1 MATEILWTP
10 LPNGR
15 TRARLRLSVH
25 ISPRLTY
32 PGSGEGTLLD
42 FPALH
47 AWPPKDLA
55 LQLQFGAAAP
65 VPATIVS
72 TADPTLWPLLFPTT
86 SRVVSRK
93 VPNYS
98 GTQVHSYPLTKIA
111 KFLQDQYTKIALGSP
126 EVFPPIPTL
135 LGNGFSDIRFSGRD
149 GAKRW
154 REVNQQLRGILTERK
169 AVDTRAPSTPALDF
183 VQLEDFFAPVAN
195 TPQEIEAVFGTVDQ
209 PKRPKEH
216 RLDFHETVQFV
227 NQHPAL
233 LRLLGLV
240 VDVEVDVA
248 AAPSGT
254 TTVAVVPAGGVLA
267 TVANR
272 RPRTQCAI
280 DINGFFAVPS
290 ATAKHLADGFLRF
303 EDTGQFVPVQVEADG
318 GGLKAVDFAGNLG
331 TKLLKKTEDTATE
344 SPVPSL
350 RADGISVARLG
361 ASTELHDK
369 FVLLASQEG
378 DLGSDT
384 LELHAEDL
392 VRGYRIDVW
401 DSATSAWNSVMKRT
415 GSYQIAGG
423 TPIPV
428 TDEGFIVVSATK
440 KPLADDLYHPEEV
453 FAWDGWSLVAPR
465 PGKTLNSNV
474 AAPDPLLDRPPNN
487 PGPDFNARFH
497 FDHLPGSLPSL
508 RYGTGYRFRAR
519 TVDLAGNSLPVE
531 SPDAQHATAEIKYGR
546 FEPLQAPPVLLRTP
560 RGPGESMETVALRSN
575 FDVAPSPATAERHI
589 VPGKVAQLTVEQHG
603 ALDVVHPADPAKRAL
618 DVGAYVELVNRD
630 AATLMNHPNAA
641 PHPGGPADTF
651 VYDVDELSITYAPD
665 PAVRDFAFRLIDGP
679 HAGYLKVHPF
689 RAAGTEWFARRAAR
703 LVLKEGS
710 GPPAFDLASQ
720 VLTVP
725 LEKGDLVHARL
736 SSVLD
741 PADLGKFGLW
751 GWILAANPGATKLGE
766 ESALI
771 QSGQHWMFEPFRILT
786 LVHAVRQPLLRPE
799 FPEGLS
805 VGRAIGD
812 TFANVGRLL
821 SFSRKST
828 SRVDVLASWREPV
841 DLGPGEAPP
850 ADVNDPGARSVDLQ
864 TAFTLKIR
872 HVKDLNPTEE
882 EFLRRHEFGDTKHRM
897 VTYRGVATTRYG
909 EFFTSRKVFAFAG
922 AGSTETLDTGTPA
935 AGVVPRSVKLV
946 RADGVP
952 LVEGTHFTVDP
963 VAGTVTFG
971 DGQQGQ
977 LPPTGESITAVYL
990 VPPVTRET
998 ADPPTGKGEF
1008 GPQLIDVPSSARPV
1022 APKVLYAIP
1031 TFGWEGPSESG
1042 GALTSIRRGNGLRI
1056 YLERSWWSSG
1066 EGELL
1071 GVLTWPLA
1079 ETRVQP
1085 DLETPRP
1092 SPLPPLEDP
1101 RKPYVTQW
1109 GEDPIVEAGPL
1120 PARYPRLS
1128 AFPAAVVTSKGP
1140 PPLTLDELGSDATVA
1155 VNVAAHAVRYDAD
1168 RDLFA
1173 CDVQVNAGSAYAPFI
1188 RLALA
1193 RYQPS
1198 SLPNAHLSRVVLADF
1213 LQLAPDRSATVV
1225 FNQQNPSVLT
1235 VTLAGP
1241 SHQRTEA
1248 TNNQTF
1254 PGVAVVLVEKKQAGV
1269 EGPLA
1274 WAPAAPPLAMS
1285 GSVAGGKA
1293 QWVAN
1298 LTLPGPRTPGTWRL
1312 VIEQYE
1318 RLGTEPFKKPQ
1329 SANPFL
1335 PTKPI
1340 AADRLIHADII
1351 PL

>member
-1 MATEILWTP
+1 M
-10 LPNGR
+10 
-15 TRARLRLSVH
+15 
-25 ISPRLTY
+25 
-32 PGSGEGTLLD
+32 
-42 FPALH
+42 
-47 AWPPKDLA
+47 
-55 LQLQFGAAAP
+55 
-65 VPATIVS
+65 PATIVS
-72 TADPTLWPLLFPTT
+72 TPDPILWPLLFPTT
-86 SRVVSRK
+86 SRVVSRT
-93 VPNYS
+93 VPNHS
-98 GTQVHSYPLTKIA
+98 GTPVHSYPLTKIA

-126 EVFPPIPTL
+126 EDFPSILTL
-135 LGNGFSDIRFSGRD
+135 LGNGFADIRFSGRD
-149 GAKRW
+149 GAQRW
-154 REVNQQLRGILTERK
+154 RSANQQLRGILAEQR
-169 AVDTRAPSTPALDF
+169 AVDTREPSTTALDF
-183 VQLEDFFAPVAN
+183 VQLEDFFAPVAQ

-240 VDVEVDVA
+240 IDVEVDVA
-248 AAPSGT
+248 AAPSGA
-254 TTVAVVPAGGVLA
+254 TTVSVVPTAGVSGGI
-267 TVANR
+267 TNR
-272 RPRTQCAI
+272 RPRTHCALQ
-280 DINGFFAVPS
+280 DNWFAAVPS
-290 ATAKHLADGFLRF
+290 ATATHLADGFLRF
-303 EDTGQFVPVQVEADG
+303 EDTAQFLPVQVEADG

-331 TKLLKKTEDTATE
+331 TKVVKKTEDTDTD

-361 ASTELHDK
+361 ASAELHDK
-369 FVLLASQEG
+369 FVILANKEG

-415 GSYQIAGG
+415 GSYQIASA
-423 TPIPV
+423 PAISV
-428 TDEGFIVVSATK
+428 TDEGFIVVAATK
-440 KPLADDLYHPEEV
+440 KPLADDLYHSEEV

-465 PGKTLNSNV
+465 PGKTLNTNV

-519 TVDLAGNSLPVE
+519 TVDLAGNSLPPE
-531 SPDAQHATAEIKYGR
+531 SPADNHATAEIKYGR

-589 VPGKVAQLTVEQHG
+589 VPGKVAQLTVEQHA
-603 ALDVVHPADPAKRAL
+603 ALDVVHPVDPSKRAL
-618 DVGAYVELVNRD
+618 DAGAYVELVNRD

-641 PHPGGPADTF
+641 PHPGGPADSF
-651 VYDVDELSITYAPD
+651 VYDVDEVSITYAPD
-665 PAVRDFAFRLIDGP
+665 PAVRDFAFRLLDGP
-679 HAGYLKVHPF
+679 HAGHLKVYPF
-689 RAAGTEWFARRAAR
+689 RAATAEWFARRAVR

-710 GPPAFDLASQ
+710 DPPTFDLASQ
-720 VLTVP
+720 VFAVP

-736 SSVLD
+736 SAVLD
-741 PADLGKFGLW
+741 PADLRKFGLW
-751 GWILAANPGATKLGE
+751 GWILEANPGGAKLGE
-766 ESALI
+766 EIALVR
-771 QSGQHWMFEPFRILT
+771 SGQHWMFEPFRILT

-799 FPEGLS
+799 FPQGLS
-805 VGRAIGD
+805 VGRGIGD
-812 TFANVGRLL
+812 TFANVGRFL

-828 SRVDVLASWREPV
+828 SRVDVLASWKEPV

-872 HVKDLNPTEE
+872 HEKDLNPTEE
-882 EFLRRHEFGDTKHRM
+882 EFLSRHEFGDTKHRM

-909 EFFTSRKVFAFAG
+909 EFFTNRKVFTFAG
-922 AGSTETLDTGTPA
+922 AGSTETLDSGTPA

-946 RADGVP
+946 RADGQP
-952 LVEGTHFTVDP
+952 LVEGVHFTVDA
-963 VAGTVTFG
+963 VAGTLTFG
-971 DGQQGQ
+971 DGQQGS

-998 ADPPTGKGEF
+998 SDPPTGKGEF
-1008 GPQLIDVPSSARPV
+1008 GPQLLDVPSSARPV

-1042 GALTSIRRGNGLRI
+1042 GTLTSIRRGNGLRI

-1085 DLETPRP
+1085 DMETPLIGPPPR
-1092 SPLPPLEDP
+1092 PPLVDP
-1101 RKPYVTQW
+1101 RASYVTQW
-1109 GEDPIVEAGPL
+1109 GEDPIVQAGPL
-1120 PARYPRLS
+1120 SAKYPRLA
-1128 AFPAAVVTSKGP
+1128 AFPAAVAKDKGP
-1140 PPLTLDELGSDATVA
+1140 PPLTLDELGSDPANA
-1155 VNVAAHAVRYDAD
+1155 VNVAAHAVRYDPD

-1173 CDVQVNAGSAYAPFI
+1173 CDVQVNAGGAYAPFI

-1225 FNQQNPSVLT
+1225 FNQQNPSVLK
-1235 VTLAGP
+1235 VTLAGS
-1241 SHQRTEA
+1241 SHERTEA
-1248 TNNQTF
+1248 THNQTF

-1269 EGPLA
+1269 DGPLA

-1298 LTLPGPRTPGTWRL
+1298 VTLPGPRTPGTWRL

-1318 RLGTEPFKKPQ
+1318 RLGTEPLEKPQ
-1329 SANPFL
+1329 LANPFV
-1335 PTKPI
+1335 PTTPI
-1340 AADRLIHADII
+1340 AADRLVHTDII